1 MQMQATNIWN
11 MEWENKNQNNYE
23 LQGKFNNNRT

>member
-1 MQMQATNIWN
+1 MQATNIWN
-11 MEWENKNQNNYE
+11 MERENKNQNNYE